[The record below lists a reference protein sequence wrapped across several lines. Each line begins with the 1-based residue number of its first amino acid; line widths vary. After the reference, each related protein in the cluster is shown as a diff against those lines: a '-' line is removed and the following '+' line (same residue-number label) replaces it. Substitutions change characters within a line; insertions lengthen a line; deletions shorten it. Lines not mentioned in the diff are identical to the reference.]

1 MKKTFLNNIFLMG
14 FIFLANALLHGQ
26 EIRLDINLQD
36 TTVEAVIQEL
46 RTRTEVDFIFNH
58 EELQKCP
65 RVSIH
70 MQNATIDEILTHC
83 LENTALDYRRSH
95 NTIIITP
102 KQEPASLPAKKLR
115 TQTLRGTV
123 RDRDSQQPLPFASV
137 AIMNTYPM
145 RGDITNESGQFRF
158 ENLPVGRYTLKISY
172 VGYEEAVLSELQL
185 GSARELVVEVDIRE
199 RSESIGEVFITYKK
213 GQALNQM
220 TSVSSISFNVEETK
234 RYPVSVSDPARM
246 AQVFAGVSG
255 TDDATNEI
263 VIRGNAPN
271 WLHWRLEGV
280 EIPSPNHFAEEGY
293 SSGSV
298 SILSTNLIGKS
309 DFYTGAFP
317 AEYGNALS
325 GVFDIKLRQGNN
337 QQQQFAFQAGIL
349 GLELAAEG
357 PFKQDYQGS
366 YLVNYRYSTF
376 ALMDKLNIS
385 ISENALPN
393 YQDLS
398 FKFHLP
404 TKKAGTFSLWGLGGL
419 ADDDEH
425 YLPEEGSGE
434 NPLTGY
440 RDYTESGMYAT
451 GLSHTYYPDERS
463 YLKTVLSHSMSYS
476 SNHLEY
482 MDSTWVLNTNLF
494 DKLNSKAL
502 RLSSLYHR
510 KISAALS
517 IRAGVALSYLSYD
530 YFSESNQA
538 SENAMN
544 FLDSKGS
551 THMHQAHVQSRLN
564 LSEQWTLNTGLHF
577 SYFVLTRDYSLEPR
591 LGLRYRLPKQ
601 QTLSLAYGLHSKAEK
616 LPVYFT
622 EFQLEDGS
630 IYQPN
635 LKLEM
640 ARSHHFILGYEKIFG
655 SDVQVKTEV
664 YYQDIRRLPVPENPE
679 KYWAPIFGGI
689 GSGDTLANIGQ
700 GRNMGL
706 EFTFQKFFT
715 RNYFLLF
722 TSSLFD
728 AKYKPADGQWYNS
741 RYNLGH
747 IMNLVGGREFMWGEN
762 KMIGVNLRF
771 TWAGGKRFTPIDLE
785 ASEEQGQTVYQ
796 WDQIFSGQVRDYLRM
811 DLGITFHLYREK
823 TEHIFSLEAQNL
835 SNRFNVWTQY
845 YDPYAALVR
854 EYPMTGLIP
863 VFNYRIEF

>member
-1 MKKTFLNNIFLMG
+1 MHRAILYTFLIPGL
-14 FIFLANALLHGQ
+14 ILLASSRLEAQ
-26 EIRLDINLQD
+26 EIRMDISMDD
-36 TTVEAVIQEL
+36 TTVEAVIQML

-70 MQNATIDEILTHC
+70 LQNATVDEILSHC
-83 LENTALDYRRSH
+83 LEGTTLDFRHSY
-95 NTIIITP
+95 NTIVITP
-102 KQEPASLPAKKLR
+102 RNEPASIPGKKLR

-123 RDRDSQQPLPFASV
+123 RDRDSGQPLPFASV
-137 AIMNTYPM
+137 VILETDPM
-145 RGDITNESGQFRF
+145 RGMITDLQGRFRF
-158 ENLPVGRYTLKISY
+158 EKLPVGRYTLKVSY
-172 VGYEEAVLSELQL
+172 VGYEEAVLSELLL

-199 RSESIGEVFITYKK
+199 KSESIGEVFITYKK
-213 GQALNQM
+213 GEALNQM

-246 AQVFAGVSG
+246 VQVFAGVSG

-271 WLHWRLEGV
+271 WLLWRLEGV

-293 SSGSV
+293 SSGAV

-325 GVFDIKLRQGNN
+325 GVFDMRLRQGNN
-337 QQQQFAFQAGIL
+337 QQREFAFQAGIL

-357 PFKQDYQGS
+357 PFSKDYQGS

-376 ALMDKLNIS
+376 SLMDQLNIS

-404 TKKAGTFSLWGLGGL
+404 TKKAGTFSIWGLGGL

-451 GLSHTYYPDERS
+451 GISHTFYPDERS
-463 YLKTVLSHSMSYS
+463 YLKTVVSHSMSYS
-476 SNHLEY
+476 SNHVQV
-482 MDSTWVLNTNLF
+482 MDSLWTLNTSFF
-494 DKLNSKAL
+494 DQLHSKAL
-502 RLSSLYHR
+502 RISTLYHR
-510 KISAALS
+510 KISAAWSL
-517 IRAGVALSYLSYD
+517 RAGLILSHLSYD
-530 YFSESNQA
+530 YFSEGPQV
-538 SENAMN
+538 SETPS
-544 FLDSKGS
+544 FLDSEGS
-551 THMHQAHVQSRLN
+551 THMYQAHIQSRLN
-564 LSEQWTLNTGLHF
+564 LSDRWTLNTGLHF
-577 SYFVLTRDYSLEPR
+577 SHFLLTGDHSLEPR
-591 LGLRYRLPKQ
+591 LGMRYRLPKQ
-601 QTLSLAYGLHSKAEK
+601 QTLSLAYGMHSKAEK

-622 EFQLEDGS
+622 EFRLEDGS
-630 IYQPN
+630 FHQPN
-635 LKLEM
+635 LNLEM
-640 ARSHHFILGYEKIFG
+640 ARSHHFIAGYEKMFG
-655 SDVQVKTEV
+655 SELLLKTEA
-664 YYQDIRRLPVPENPE
+664 YYQDIRRLPVPLNPD

-689 GSGDTLANIGQ
+689 GTGDTLANIGQ

-706 EFTFQKFFT
+706 ELTLQKFFT
-715 RNYFLLF
+715 RHYFILF
-722 TSSLFD
+722 TTSLFD
-728 AKYKPADGQWYNS
+728 AKYRPADGEWYNS

-747 IMNLVGGREFMWGEN
+747 MMNLVGGREFMWGEN

-771 TWAGGKRFTPIDLE
+771 TWAGGKRYTPIDLD
-785 ASEEQGQTVYQ
+785 ASVAQGQAVYE
-796 WDQIFSGQVRDYLRM
+796 WGRIFSEQARDYLRM
-811 DLGITFHLYREK
+811 DLGINLHLYREK
-823 TEHIFSLEAQNL
+823 TEHVFSVEIQNL
-835 SNRFNVWTQY
+835 SNRNNVFTLY
-845 YDPYAALVR
+845 YDPYAALIR

-863 VFNYRIEF
+863 IFNYRIEF

>member
-1 MKKTFLNNIFLMG
+1 MQRCLLNTVFLTGML
-14 FIFLANALLHGQ
+14 FLASTHMQGQ
-26 EIRLDINLQD
+26 EIRLDIFMED

-65 RVSIH
+65 LVSIH
-70 MQNATIDEILTHC
+70 LQNVTVDEILSYC
-83 LENTALDYRRSH
+83 LENTELDFKRNH
-95 NTIIITP
+95 QTIIITP
-102 KQEPASLPAKKLR
+102 KPASAPRKKLR
-115 TQTLRGTV
+115 TQTLRGIV
-123 RDRDSQQPLPFASV
+123 RDRDSGQPLAFASV
-137 AIMNTYPM
+137 AIMDTNPM
-145 RGDITNESGQFRF
+145 RGNITDEAGRFRF
-158 ENLPVGRYTLKISY
+158 EKLPVGRYTLKISY
-172 VGYEEAVLSELQL
+172 VGYEEAVLAELQL

-199 RSESIGEVFITYKK
+199 KSESIGEVFITYKK
-213 GQALNQM
+213 GEALNQM

-246 AQVFAGVSG
+246 VQVFAGVSG

-271 WLHWRLEGV
+271 WLLWRLEGV

-317 AEYGNALS
+317 AEYGNGLS
-325 GVFDIKLRQGNN
+325 GVFDMKLRKGNN
-337 QQQQFAFQAGIL
+337 QQQEFAFQAGIL
-349 GLELAAEG
+349 GLEFAAEG
-357 PFKQDYQGS
+357 PFKKEYHGS

-376 ALMDKLNIS
+376 SLMDKLNIS

-425 YLPEEGSGE
+425 YLPEQGSGE
-434 NPLTGY
+434 NPLSGY

-451 GLSHTYYPDERS
+451 GISHTYFPDDRS

-476 SNHLEY
+476 SNRFEI
-482 MDSTWVLNTNLF
+482 MDSSWILNTNFF
-494 DKLNSKAL
+494 DDLQSRAL
-502 RLSSLYHR
+502 RLSSFYHR
-510 KISAALS
+510 KISAVWSL
-517 IRAGVALSYLSYD
+517 RAGLILSHLSYD
-530 YFSESNQA
+530 YFSEANQETISNL
-538 SENAMN
+538 S
-544 FLDSKGS
+544 FLDSQGS
-551 THMHQAHVQSRLN
+551 THMYQAHVQSRLN
-564 LSEQWTLNTGLHF
+564 LNERWTLNMGLHY
-577 SYFVLTRDYSLEPR
+577 SHFVLTSDNSLEPR
-591 LGLRYRLPKQ
+591 LGMRYRLPGQ

-622 EFQLEDGS
+622 EFELSDGS
-630 IYQPN
+630 VHRPN
-635 LKLEM
+635 LELDM
-640 ARSHHFILGYEKIFG
+640 ARAHHFILGYEKMFG
-655 SDVQVKTEV
+655 SDLQLKSEI
-664 YYQDIRRLPVPENPE
+664 YYQQIKRLPVPLNPE

-706 EFTFQKFFT
+706 EFTLQKFFT

-722 TSSLFD
+722 TSSLFE
-728 AKYKPADGQWYNS
+728 AKYKPANGQWYNS

-747 IMNLVGGREFMWGEN
+747 ILNLVGGKEFMWGEN

-771 TWAGGKRFTPIDLE
+771 TWAGGKRYTPIDLE
-785 ASEEQGQTVYQ
+785 ESIAQGETVYH
-796 WDQIFSGQVRDYLRM
+796 WDQIFAGQVRDYLRM
-811 DLGITFHLYREK
+811 DLGIKFHLYREK
-823 TEHIFSLEAQNL
+823 TEHIFSLEVQNL
-835 SNRFNVWTQY
+835 SNRINVWTQY
-845 YDPYAALVR
+845 YDPYAALIR
-854 EYPMTGLIP
+854 EYPMTGFIP
-863 VFNYRIEF
+863 VISYRIEF